1 MNRRASLQRLL
12 GKSAITETE
21 QRSLKSIQ
29 HVSVAPNP
37 PGAGLT
43 PYNGEWTFEQAA
55 HLLRRTTFGPTRS
68 TIQTAVETGLEGVLD
83 QLFADIPLPEP
94 PVNPNF
100 TEDPNVPV
108 GSTWVDAPYSESL
121 DLRPYRTRSLRSWIF
136 LNMLEEG
143 VSIRE
148 KMTLF
153 WVNHFGIAGINDK
166 RFLYRYFNL
175 IQLSALGNF
184 RQLIKDV
191 TVEGSMLMFLNGNQ
205 NSKVAPNENYARELL
220 ELYTVGKG
228 DLAGEGD
235 YSTFTEQD
243 VAAMARVLTGWRTF
257 GQLNTDPA
265 NPPRV
270 EFRPFRHDTGVK
282 QLSHRFDNT
291 EISDLG
297 AIEYEHLIDIIF
309 KQPRVAT
316 FICRKLYQWFV
327 YYEID
332 ETTEAEIIAPLAQQL
347 IDNDYDLGPVVR
359 TLLHSEHFFDILSV
373 GPMIK
378 NPIDYSLSMVKQLE
392 MTLPEDLETR
402 YEIGLRLYRLA
413 GTMEMEYTDV
423 PQVSGWKAYFQAP
436 QFYRFWINAATLQV
450 RSGLANAVAAGPMM
464 INGFSFAYDPLAYIA
479 AFENPTDPNVVIEEF
494 SRLLHPQ
501 PLTDEQKIALKD
513 ILIPGLPDFEWTL
526 EYGEYVANPH
536 NQELANAVSIKL
548 RQLTRALLSL
558 AEFHLS

>member
-1 MNRRASLQRLL
+1 MNRRASLRRLL
-12 GKSAITETE
+12 GNTAIAKTERRSPQSGE
-21 QRSLKSIQ
+21 QVLKI
-29 HVSVAPNP
+29 PKP

-43 PYNGEWTFEQAA
+43 PYTGEWTFEKAA
-55 HLLRRTTFGPTRS
+55 HLLRRSTFGPTRQL
-68 TIQTAVETGLEGVLD
+68 IEQAVEMGMEAVLD
-83 QLFADIPLPEP
+83 QLFADAPAPAPPL
-94 PVNPNF
+94 NPDF

-108 GSTWVDAPYSESL
+108 GSTWIDAPYSDSV
-121 DLRPYRTRSLRSWIF
+121 DLRPYRNQSLRAWIF

-143 VSIRE
+143 ISIRE

-153 WVNHFGIAGINDK
+153 WVNHFGVASINDK
-166 RFLYRYFNL
+166 RFMYRYL
-175 IQLSALGNF
+175 ELLRTSALGNF

-191 TVEGSMLMFLNGNQ
+191 TIDGSMLIFLNGNQ
-205 NSKVAPNENYARELL
+205 NTEVAPNENYARELL

-257 GQLNTDPA
+257 GNLNVDPE

-270 EFRPFRHDTGVK
+270 EFRSPRHDTGVK

-291 EISDLG
+291 VITDLG
-297 AIEYEHLIDIIF
+297 EGEYAHLIDVIF
-309 KQPRVAT
+309 QQPRVAS
-316 FICRKLYQWFV
+316 FISRKLYQWFV

-332 ETTEAEIIAPLAQQL
+332 EQTEADVIAPIAQML
-347 IDNDYDLGPVVR
+347 IDNDYDLAPVIR
-359 TLLHSEHFFDILSV
+359 TLLSSEHFFDILSV

-392 MTLPEDLETR
+392 MALPDDLTTR
-402 YEIGLRLYRLA
+402 YEIALRLYRLA

-423 PQVSGWKAYFQAP
+423 PQVSGWKAYFQPP
-436 QFYRFWINAATLQV
+436 QFYRFWINASTLQV
-450 RSGLANAVAAGPMM
+450 RLGLANLISAGPLM
-464 INGFSFAYDPLAYIA
+464 INGFAFTVDPLAFVA
-479 AFENPTDPNVVIEEF
+479 QFQNPNDPNVVIEEF

-501 PLTDEQKIALKD
+501 PLTDQQKVALKD
-513 ILIPGLPDFEWTL
+513 VLIPGLPDFEWTL
-526 EYGEYVANPH
+526 EYGEYVADPD
-536 NQELANAVSIKL
+536 NQEKALAVTIKL
-548 RQLTRALLSL
+548 RQLIRAMISL

>member
-1 MNRRASLQRLL
+1 MNRRASLRRLL
-12 GKSAITETE
+12 GRSAIVGNE
-21 QRSLKSIQ
+21 QR
-29 HVSVAPNP
+29 APQRTENTTFAPKP

-43 PYNGEWTFEQAA
+43 PYSGEWTFEQAA
-55 HLLRRTTFGPTRS
+55 HLLRRTTFGPSRELIS
-68 TIQTAVETGLEGVLD
+68 TAVEMGQSAVFD
-83 QLFADIPLPEP
+83 QLFADPPAPAP
-94 PVNPNF
+94 PVNPDF

-108 GSTWVDAPYSESL
+108 GQTWVDAPYSENI
-121 DLRPYRTRSLRSWIF
+121 DLRPYRNRSLRSWIF

-143 VSIRE
+143 ISIRQ

-153 WVNHFGIAGINDK
+153 WINHFGVAGINDK
-166 RFLYRYFNL
+166 RFMYRYIEL
-175 IQLSALGNF
+175 LRSSALGNF

-191 TVEGSMLMFLNGNQ
+191 TVDGSMLIFLNGNQ
-205 NSKVAPNENYARELL
+205 NTEVAPNENYARELL

-257 GQLNTDPA
+257 GNLNSEPE

-270 EFRPFRHDTGVK
+270 EYREFRHDNGTK
-282 QLSHRFDNT
+282 QLSHRFGNAV
-291 EISDLG
+291 ISDLG
-297 AIEYEHLIDIIF
+297 DAEYAHLIDVIF
-309 KQPRVAT
+309 QQDRVAH

-332 ETTEAEIIAPLAQQL
+332 EQTEMEVIAPLAQML
-347 IDNDYDLGPVVR
+347 IDNDYELEPIVR
-359 TLLHSEHFFDILSV
+359 TLLTSEHFFDILSV

-392 MTLPEDLETR
+392 MSLPDDQATR

-413 GTMEMEYTDV
+413 GAMEMEYMDV

-436 QFYRFWINAATLQV
+436 QFYRFWINASTLQI
-450 RSGLANAVAAGPMM
+450 RSGLANIIAAGPMM
-464 INGFSFAYDPLAYIA
+464 INGFAFAYDPLAFIA
-479 AFENPTDPNVVIEEF
+479 TMSNPTDPNVVIDEF

-501 PLTDEQKIALKD
+501 PLTDQQKVALKD

-526 EYGEYVANPH
+526 EYGEYVADPENP
-536 NQELANAVSIKL
+536 ELANAVSLKL
-548 RQLTRALLSL
+548 RQLTRALISL